1 MAERKKNVTIRD
13 VAKHAKV
20 SVGTVSRVLAK
31 NETVKQPLL
40 IRVNQSIKALGYKPN
55 LAARALRANKDQ
67 VLGLVLPDIT
77 NPFFAQ
83 LAKEIEL
90 EASRHGLAVILASSF
105 DDPKKEARQVH
116 AILDRSPTGIIVIPA
131 ADERVFKK
139 PDHVPIITIDR
150 PIKSESDGVFADQES
165 GASLA
170 ADHVFELGHRN
181 IVYISGPEGTLVS
194 ELRQRGF
201 KNRITELCRDDPS
214 FRLEI
219 RSGLFDYETGER
231 VAREVL
237 SGDSKDRPT
246 AIVAA
251 SDQQAIGALREA
263 RDIGVT
269 VPSELS
275 IVGFDDISLANIIVP
290 RLTTIRQPIEAMATM
305 AVRRVFDL
313 ALDEQELDVSCK
325 LIVRTS
331 TAPAPSSNT

>member
-13 VAKHAKV
+13 VAKHANV
-20 SVGTVSRVLAK
+20 SVGTVSRVLSK

-40 IRVNQSIKALGYKPN
+40 IRVNHSIEALGYKPN

-105 DDPKKEARQVH
+105 DDPKKEARRVH
-116 AILDRSPTGIIVIPA
+116 AILDRAPTGIIVIPA
-131 ADERVFKK
+131 GDERFFKK
-139 PDHVPIITIDR
+139 PDDVPIITIDR
-150 PIKSESDGVFADQES
+150 PVKGESEGVFADQEA

-170 ADHVFELGHRN
+170 ADHVFALGHRN
-181 IVYISGPEGTLVS
+181 IVYISGPEGTVVS

-201 KNRITELCRDDPS
+201 KDRITELCQGDPS

-231 VAREVL
+231 VARDVL
-237 SGDSKDRPT
+237 GNDSKDRPT

-269 VPSELS
+269 VPDDLS
-275 IVGFDDISLANIIVP
+275 IVGFDDITLANIIVP
-290 RLTTIRQPIEAMATM
+290 RLTTIRQPIEAMAKM
-305 AVRRVFDL
+305 AVRRVCDI
-313 ALDEQELDVSCK
+313 AQEDGGLDASCS

-331 TAPAPSSNT
+331 TAPAPD